1 MKETVLEKVP
11 RILREKLD
19 ITKKYVAAVSGGA
32 DSLALA
38 DALQHCGFRFTVCH
52 VEHGIRAEESLED
65 AAYVEKFCRQR
76 GIVFCCKHVDAQELQ
91 KREKLSLED
100 AARRLR
106 YRALFQCVEETG
118 FSVWRKQGLISFLQ
132 RIRRTIRQKLF
143 CCGCC
148 AVQAPGV

>member
-19 ITKKYVAAVSGGA
+19 ITKQYVAAVSGGA

-65 AAYVEKFCRQR
+65 AAYVEEFCRQR

-91 KREKLSLED
+91 KREKL
-100 AARRLR
+100 
-106 YRALFQCVEETG
+106 
-118 FSVWRKQGLISFLQ
+118 
-132 RIRRTIRQKLF
+132 
-143 CCGCC
+143 
-148 AVQAPGV
+148 